1 MTIVRYFGDIHG
13 NLDWYA
19 RRLAECPHPTV
30 QVGDYGIG
38 FVKNTIARRFDPTRH
53 RFIRGN
59 HDNPAK
65 CTVQENWIAD
75 GTVETTATG
84 NKIMYIGGAS
94 SIDRAYRIEGVSWW
108 PDEQC
113 SVQQLND
120 FVDLYIQTK
129 PDIMITHE
137 CPETVA
143 DGLCAVYN
151 KTKFVDPSRTRQA
164 FESMLHFHRP
174 KLWIFGHWH
183 HDLDWL
189 YQGTRFVCL
198 DEFSHIDINV
208 NGDLWEN
215 DIVSGWRK

>member
-19 RRLAECPHPTV
+19 HRLAECPHPTV

-38 FVKNTIARRFDPTRH
+38 FVKNKIPRSFDPARH

-75 GTVETTATG
+75 GTVETTTTG

-94 SIDRAYRIEGVSWW
+94 SIDRAYRIEGISWW
-108 PDEQC
+108 EDEQC
-113 SVQQLND
+113 SVQQLNE
-120 FVDLYIQTK
+120 FVDSYIQIK

-137 CPETVA
+137 CPESIA
-143 DGLCAVYN
+143 DALCAAYN
-151 KTKFVDPSRTRQA
+151 KTKFADPSRTRQA
-164 FESMLHFHRP
+164 FESMLYHHRP
-174 KLWIFGHWH
+174 KLWCFGHWH

-198 DEFSHIDINV
+198 DEFSHIDINI

>member
-1 MTIVRYFGDIHG
+1 MTTIRYFGDIHG
-13 NLDWYA
+13 NVDWYSA
-19 RRLAECPHPTV
+19 QLKNSPYPTV

-38 FVKNTIARRFDPTRH
+38 FVDNPIPVLFPENQH

-59 HDNPAK
+59 HDNPELCK
-65 CTVQENWIAD
+65 QQENFIDD
-75 GTVETTATG
+75 GTIENVGDNT
-84 NKIMYIGGAS
+84 IMYIGGAS
-94 SIDRAYRIEGVSWW
+94 SIDRMYRIEGISWW
-108 PDEQC
+108 PDEQL
-113 SVQQLND
+113 STDQLFNL
-120 FVDLYIQTK
+120 VDLYVETR